1 MVSFMSRPFK
11 YNLSPSHL
19 LIITLLQEMG
29 TNHILCVLSVV
40 LVKVHMNQCILS
52 GIQSPWWYQLE
63 FIEKPGNGSLESG
76 FDVAVPS
83 SFHRDTGATESEY
96 EREKSSSRAG
106 KFRVPR
112 QNYEVQ
118 LCDKDTVS
126 CHI

>member
-1 MVSFMSRPFK
+1 
-11 YNLSPSHL
+11 
-19 LIITLLQEMG
+19 
-29 TNHILCVLSVV
+29 
-40 LVKVHMNQCILS
+40 MNQCILS

-63 FIEKPGNGSLESG
+63 FIEKLGNGSLESG
-76 FDVAVPS
+76 SDVPS
-83 SFHRDTGATESEY
+83 SFHRNTDATESEY
-96 EREKSSSRAG
+96 RREKSSSRTG